1 MANILNGGSLMKKR
15 FLALFCVLTLLL
27 GAVPSAA
34 ALEGESRRAA
44 ETLASLGL
52 IASVPSQEALEA
64 PATRLQSTELL
75 VRFAGVTSATREV
88 SVQEYAV
95 SQGWVTVT
103 GGQHEAVPSSEFC
116 AALLRQ
122 LGYEGF
128 TEETAGLFA
137 RRIALTTRDYAETLS
152 LGDLYQLV
160 RDALAF
166 PNREGVPAVRKL
178 EEAGLCTQAQAQA
191 LFPEELTAR
200 QVADRHMAAV
210 FRLDT
215 YYTEEA
221 YENDV
226 RSNGGSGFFI
236 SSDGLAVTNYH
247 TIDSAV
253 RATANLITGEC
264 FEVERVLFYDT
275 EADLALLRVSRTTRD
290 QKTTVP
296 SFSFLE
302 LAEDPALRR
311 GDPVY
316 TLGVPLGLTLA
327 ISDGIVSATDHEV
340 EGYTFPC
347 VINTADISHG
357 SSGGVLMNV
366 YGRVVGVTTGAYSAG
381 NNLYISVPLI
391 PILSADWTAE
401 GVTLAEVAEEARGSR

>member
-1 MANILNGGSLMKKR
+1 MKKQI
-15 FLALFCVLTLLL
+15 LALLCVLTLLL
-27 GAVPSAA
+27 GLAPAAA
-34 ALEGESRRAA
+34 ALEGESQRAA
-44 ETLASLGL
+44 NTLASLQVIDAAPSGKALSNQASRAHAAEVLARLYGL
-52 IASVPSQEALEA
+52 TKADLPSGAYD
-64 PATRLQSTELL
+64 
-75 VRFAGVTSATREV
+75 
-88 SVQEYAV
+88 YAV
-95 SQGWVTVT
+95 SKGWVTVVT
-103 GGQHEAVPSSEFC
+103 GQKDPIPTAEFC

-128 TEETAGLFA
+128 TNENANVFA